1 MDDVQDDI
9 NMIVQIDDP
18 RDPQSKR
25 VLASLNL
32 GEKLSNIRKKLEQN
46 SKVKMND
53 TFSFTNKVGQI
64 DNNNILAEIAKEDEE
79 RMILEKIINK
89 EDKILYLK
97 SEPDWKFLKDRHK
110 LEYGI
115 TSTLEKANKKAFT
128 IMEDCKMTE
137 IVDGC
142 KYSTIEIDSE
152 EDQIMKN
159 DLFLAADINT
169 KVFISLSTSF
179 ERSKITKSNCNA
191 NLACTISEYG
201 KASLKFRLQPDVE
214 FIKEVKDAIE
224 SKDPRN
230 FKKIIEEYGQF
241 IPTEITL
248 GGRAYFKRSNIS
260 RHFSEENPKKLNIST
275 GSQGSNIK
283 IESNTENLINNI
295 NNSKRECFKLV
306 GGQNLNINNFD
317 EKVWTESLKDF
328 RYWSCIKF
336 KNPISIFQPLS
347 ENLRK
352 QILLSIGKKIL
363 YTNTEDHKYSLVEY
377 AKPRVFGLDIPE
389 NILKIIQNKNAD
401 CSIFATVIDKKEKDI
416 FNCQVIWS
424 QNEDPRLVIHCIQKK
439 FKQRKCKLRINW
451 MVIGYDLNF
460 DLSHSEF
467 NIQLKVQNEYFKATG
482 HQTIIK
488 SLDLEDNS
496 SVLCLGIPVLSK
508 LNSSNDSLVINH
520 HFFNDQNNEKIG
532 LYAFSYCL
540 EKNHYVNLPDFTFT
554 ILIISSYPNSDD
566 YGILPIKNNNKIRN
580 LINSIK
586 HNPLKQQ
593 RPKFISLY
601 SMGENC
607 GLNFLKQ
614 KINQIKIKSIDTN
627 CDQEDCICKSKKK
640 KSEIN
645 LKYAFLNPIEIKTV
659 KRESP
664 WLLRN

>member
-1 MDDVQDDI
+1 MGDVQDGIDI
-9 NMIVQIDDP
+9 IVQIDDP

-25 VLASLNL
+25 VLAKLNP
-32 GEKLSNIRKKLEQN
+32 GENLLNNRKKLEQN

-79 RMILEKIINK
+79 RIILEKIINK
-89 EDKILYLK
+89 EDRILYLK

-159 DLFLAADINT
+159 DLLLAADINT
-169 KVFISLSTSF
+169 KVFVNLSTSF

-275 GSQGSNIK
+275 GSQASNIK

-317 EKVWTESLKDF
+317 E
-328 RYWSCIKF
+328 
-336 KNPISIFQPLS
+336 NIFQPLS

-363 YTNTEDHKYSLVEY
+363 YSNTEDHKYFLVEY
-377 AKPRVFGLDIPE
+377 AKPRVIGLDIPE
-389 NILKIIQNKNAD
+389 NILKIIQNKDAD

-439 FKQRKCKLRINW
+439 FKQRKCKLRISW

-460 DLSHSEF
+460 NLSHSEF

-488 SLDLEDNS
+488 SLDMEDNS
-496 SVLCLGIPVLSK
+496 SVLCLGIPK
-508 LNSSNDSLVINH
+508 
-520 HFFNDQNNEKIG
+520 
-532 LYAFSYCL
+532 
-540 EKNHYVNLPDFTFT
+540 KNHYVNLPDFTFT

-566 YGILPIKNNNKIRN
+566 YGILPINNNNKIRN